1 MITVN
6 YRSNKKMSLN
16 VIVTIKITLLEENQ
30 QNLKHTYER
39 FYDTGDGD
47 SSFVV
52 VVNFLDVAS

>member
-1 MITVN
+1 MILWQGNT
-6 YRSNKKMSLN
+6 
-16 VIVTIKITLLEENQ
+16 
-30 QNLKHTYER
+30 QNLKFTYER

>member
-1 MITVN
+1 
-6 YRSNKKMSLN
+6 MSLN